1 MTHPSFPATPLW
13 AAHSRFQIHTHP
25 QSIPSLQQPQK
36 RLPVL
41 LSTGGGSSIV
51 PKALDGEAPSA
62 FARSFSIGAGASSR
76 DPFRAARSPLTST
89 ATGRKTTVGRMKA
102 HQLSSSYP
110 HVVSPA
116 PQQKPGLL
124 PEYVKVERGL
134 NAGSGCSARIA
145 DRGGAKAIVWCRQA
159 YASVA
164 CLSSGGE
171 MRVVV

>member
-1 MTHPSFPATPLW
+1 M
-13 AAHSRFQIHTHP
+13 
-25 QSIPSLQQPQK
+25 
-36 RLPVL
+36 
-41 LSTGGGSSIV
+41 
-51 PKALDGEAPSA
+51 
-62 FARSFSIGAGASSR
+62 
-76 DPFRAARSPLTST
+76 
-89 ATGRKTTVGRMKA
+89 GRMKA
-102 HQLSSSYP
+102 HQLSSSYS

-134 NAGSGCSARIA
+134 NAGSGSSARLESVQVERIA